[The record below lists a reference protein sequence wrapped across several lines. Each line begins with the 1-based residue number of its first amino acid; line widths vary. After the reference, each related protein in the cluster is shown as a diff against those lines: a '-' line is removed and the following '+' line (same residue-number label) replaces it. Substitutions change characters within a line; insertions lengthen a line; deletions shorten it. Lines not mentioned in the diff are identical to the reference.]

1 MRVNE
6 FKQPIGEALDD
17 FVTPSF
23 LMHKTLEGSY
33 GRLTKLSIEHIN
45 DLYDVLCDV
54 ESRRIWT
61 YLYEGLLI
69 LRPNLNNTL
78 NNLLIV
84 KINISLRF

>member
-23 LMHKTLEGSY
+23 PDAQTLEGSY

-61 YLYEGLLI
+61 YLYEALLI

>member
-23 LMHKTLEGSY
+23 PDAQTLEGSY

-54 ESRRIWT
+54 ESRRI
-61 YLYEGLLI
+61 YIYILLRDYFIGLVY
-69 LRPNLNNTL
+69 NLHKE
-78 NNLLIV
+78 NLGV
-84 KINISLRF
+84 ESDARK